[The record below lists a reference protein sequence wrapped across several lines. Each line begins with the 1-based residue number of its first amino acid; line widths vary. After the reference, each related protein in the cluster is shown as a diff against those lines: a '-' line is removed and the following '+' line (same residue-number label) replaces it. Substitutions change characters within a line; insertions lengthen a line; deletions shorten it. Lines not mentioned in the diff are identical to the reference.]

1 MVYLK
6 LYRNGKAIIR
16 VEKEN
21 EGLVEKENEGLPVT
35 ILNNKSVITK

>member
-1 MVYLK
+1 

-21 EGLVEKENEGLPVT
+21 EGLVEKESEGLQVT
-35 ILNNKSVITK
+35 ILNNKSAITK